1 MLREQSWGLLLCS
14 NYCNKPM
21 MTTSTTEEN
30 HLRDAWQRTF
40 STHRCTIHVLKSHL
54 DIFPMRY
61 DMISSKVVHF
71 MLFMGGKCVFLL
83 FQKAFSPFVN
93 HHKHCSKASVQQ
105 GSIDESSCWV
115 LITMVSPSDI
125 AFKQHGT
132 SETIQ
137 QCTSQTLV
145 RWHFP
150 NSQATVQQCSS
161 LETIQL

>member
-1 MLREQSWGLLLCS
+1 MIHFFPILMLREQSWGLLLCS

-83 FQKAFSPFVN
+83 FQNAFSPFVN
-93 HHKHCSKASVQQ
+93 HHKHLKCAARRNRREQLLGVDNY
-105 GSIDESSCWV
+105 GESLRHC
-115 LITMVSPSDI
+115 I
-125 AFKQHGT
+125 
-132 SETIQ
+132 
-137 QCTSQTLV
+137 
-145 RWHFP
+145 
-150 NSQATVQQCSS
+150 
-161 LETIQL
+161 